1 MSVGLI
7 FIHGRG
13 QQLPRA
19 LRGDK
24 ARVEAHIAGHKRGWL
39 AGLAKGLTLA
49 GRPVVAD
56 SAVHFPFYGNVLA
69 DLIEDHEA
77 RGLPRPDLEREA
89 AAPARTRDQMVLEAA
104 RDLGFDPAREL
115 DFTEPEIAD
124 RVRRSARSAD
134 EEIDLSGALRVP
146 IVGAALRFLARK
158 TGTAELVI
166 ETFLSDV
173 AYYLEIEAIRER
185 VLDVIQE
192 TMATA
197 TAEHDSVVVIG
208 HSLGSVLAYDVL
220 QSAGTPR
227 PVSLLVTT
235 GSPLGFPIVRR
246 NLLGRQVNGRPQVPA
261 IEAAGDPRWINA
273 YDPRDVVAL
282 VHPLHDQFGGGAT
295 AIRDVVTNNPTGPHS
310 IADYLSDQDVAA
322 PIADAIGFR
331 R

>member
-1 MSVGLI
+1 MSAGLVC
-7 FIHGRG
+7 IHGRG
-13 QQLPRA
+13 QQMPRE

-24 ARVEAHIAGHKRGWL
+24 ARVEAHIAGRRRGWL

-49 GRPVVAD
+49 GRPAVAD

-69 DLIEDHEA
+69 GLIEDHEA
-77 RGLPRPDLEREA
+77 RGLPRPDLERED
-89 AAPARTRDQMVLEAA
+89 AAPARTRDRMILDAA

-115 DFTEPEIAD
+115 EFTEPELAD
-124 RVRRSARSAD
+124 RVRRGARDAD
-134 EEIDLSGALRVP
+134 EEIDLGGALSVP

-166 ETFLSDV
+166 ETFLADV
-173 AYYLEIEAIRER
+173 AYYLEVEAIRER
-185 VLDVIQE
+185 VLDVVQE
-192 TMATA
+192 TMAA
-197 TAEHDSVVVIG
+197 AVAGHDSVVVVG

-220 QSAGTPR
+220 QSADTPR
-227 PVSLLVTT
+227 PVSLLVTA

-246 NLLGRQVNGRPQVPA
+246 NLRGRPVDNRPQVPA
-261 IEAAGDPRWINA
+261 IDAAGDPRWINA

-282 VHPLHDQFGGGAT
+282 IHPLRDQFGGGAA

-310 IADYLSDQDVAA
+310 ITDYLSDQDVAA
-322 PIADAIGFR
+322 PIADALALR